1 MSLYIRTFLTTAAG
15 TRNAIK
21 TNKTNLVSYKITTY
35 SPTRIRNR
43 QTENMS
49 FLQETEPSS
58 METRQLHSS
67 QKEAMKKM
75 IEFSGE
81 CNELDIDEWLFDLNN
96 LFLIMKLKDESKILE
111 TMGKLT
117 GPALRWYQENLR
129 SFIKWEDTEK
139 VLPDRFKEFT
149 SDSQI
154 MQEFFQIKQEEGQSV
169 TFFYENVIRNYR
181 KVR

>member
-1 MSLYIRTFLTTAAG
+1 MIQLTHPQQEKVEFDHFLYEKRDQCYILLTQSISYKKIYIFCGGQIRILSLYMRTFLTTAAG

-21 TNKTNLVSYKITTY
+21 TNKTNLLSYAIITY

-43 QTENMS
+43 QTEKMS

-96 LFLIMKLKDESKILE
+96 LFLIMKFKDESKILE

-129 SFIKWEDTEK
+129 ED
-139 VLPDRFKEFT
+139 P
-149 SDSQI
+149 
-154 MQEFFQIKQEEGQSV
+154 
-169 TFFYENVIRNYR
+169 
-181 KVR
+181 